1 MPFNAKILKTSTFRL
16 AAIYLLVFA
25 LSVGTIL
32 AYVFWNTAGLLARQ
46 TDATIRAEVQA
57 LADQYRILG
66 LPGIVDTIQRRSA
79 ERGGGIYLLANGEGK
94 HVAGNLQSVPSQV
107 IDETGWIDFPLEVT
121 VGTSKQFRSARAFHA
136 DLNNDFQLIVGRDVQ
151 ELKLFGDI
159 IKRTLFWALGF
170 ALVLGLGGGL
180 LTSRNFLRR
189 VDAITDASR
198 NIMGGNLA
206 GRMPVTGT
214 DDELDRLARALNE
227 MLDQIERLMTG
238 MKEVTSNVAHDL
250 KTPLTRLRARVE
262 SALRS
267 NNKTDY
273 RAALD
278 KTIEESDRLL
288 QTFNALLSIAR
299 AEAGQ
304 SRELLQPID
313 AHDIVADVAELYQP
327 IAEEEGGTLSVAV
340 QPNLNVMA
348 DRQLLSQALSN
359 LVDNAL
365 KYGVTDANPNPA
377 ISIEGKH
384 ENGSVVI
391 TVGDHGA
398 GIATEHRA
406 RVLDRFVR
414 LDESRTKPGNGL
426 GLSLVA
432 GVMKLHG
439 ATLVLEDNQPGL
451 RAKLVFPSTTRR
463 GDVKGV

>member
-1 MPFNAKILKTSTFRL
+1 MQFNSKILKTSTFRL

-25 LSVGTIL
+25 VSVGAIL
-32 AYVFWNTAGLLARQ
+32 AYVYWNTAGLLERQ

-57 LADQYRILG
+57 LADQYRLLG
-66 LPGIVDTIQRRSA
+66 LRGIADTIQRRSA
-79 ERGGGIYLLANGEGK
+79 ERGGGVYLLADADGK
-94 HVAGNLQSVPSQV
+94 RVAGNLESVPPET
-107 IDETGWIDFPLEVT
+107 IDESGWIDFPLDIK
-121 VGTSKQFRSARAFHA
+121 VGDTMQRRSARAFHA
-136 DLNNDFQLIVGRDVQ
+136 DLTGDYELVVGRDVQ
-151 ELKLFGDI
+151 ESRLFGAI
-159 IKRTLFWALGF
+159 IRRTVYWALGI

-198 NIMGGNLA
+198 TIMGGDLSS
-206 GRMPVTGT
+206 RMPIAGSG
-214 DDELDRLARALNE
+214 DELDKLARSLNE

-250 KTPLTRLRARVE
+250 KTPLTRLKARVE

-267 NNKTDY
+267 NSKTEY

-299 AEAGQ
+299 AESGQ
-304 SRELLQPID
+304 SRDLLQAID
-313 AHDIVADVAELYQP
+313 AREIVEDVAELYEP
-327 IAEEEGGTLSVAV
+327 IAEEEGGTLAV
-340 QPNLNVMA
+340 SDMPGVNVLA
-348 DRQLLSQALSN
+348 DRQLLSQTLSN

-365 KYGVTDANPNPA
+365 KYGVTEENPKPH
-377 ISIEGKH
+377 IEITGKL
-384 ENGSVVI
+384 EQGSAVI
-391 TVGDHGA
+391 IVADRGA
-398 GIATEHRA
+398 GIPAEDRA

-414 LDESRTKPGNGL
+414 LEPSRSKPGNGL

-439 ATLVLEDNQPGL
+439 GALLLEDNEPGL
-451 RAKLVFPSTTRR
+451 RAKLVLPLHPVA
-463 GDVKGV
+463 G

>member
-1 MPFNAKILKTSTFRL
+1 MQFNPKILKTSTFRL

-25 LSVGTIL
+25 VSVGAIL
-32 AYVFWNTAGLLARQ
+32 AYVFWNTAGLLERQ

-66 LPGIVDTIQRRSA
+66 LRGIVETIQRRSA
-79 ERGGGIYLLANGEGK
+79 ERGGGVYLLADSDGK
-94 HVAGNLQSVPSQV
+94 RVAGNLEAVPPQV
-107 IDETGWIDFPLEVT
+107 IDETGWIDFPLDIK
-121 VGTSKQFRSARAFHA
+121 VGETMQRRSARAFYA
-136 DLNNDFQLIVGRDVQ
+136 DLTGGYALIVGRDVQ
-151 ELKLFGDI
+151 ELRLFGDI
-159 IKRTLFWALGF
+159 IRRTLYWALGI

-198 NIMGGNLA
+198 TIMGGDLSS
-206 GRMPVTGT
+206 RMPVLGTG
-214 DDELDRLARALNE
+214 DELDKLARSLNE

-238 MKEVTSNVAHDL
+238 MKEVSSNVAHDL

-267 NNKTDY
+267 NNKTEY

-299 AEAGQ
+299 AESGQ
-304 SRELLQPID
+304 SREMLQAID
-313 AHDIVADVAELYQP
+313 AREIIEGVAELYEP
-327 IAEEEGGTLSVAV
+327 IAEEAGGTLNVTAAPGLAV
-340 QPNLNVMA
+340 LA

-365 KYGVTDANPNPA
+365 KYGVTEKNPKPH
-377 ISIEGKH
+377 IEIAGAL
-384 ENGSVVI
+384 EEGSVIVL
-391 TVGDHGA
+391 VSDRGD
-398 GIATEHRA
+398 GIPAEDRA

-414 LDESRTKPGNGL
+414 LDSSRSKPGNGL

-439 ATLVLEDNQPGL
+439 GVLLLEDNEPGL
-451 RAKLVFPSTTRR
+451 RAKLVLPLHKLP
-463 GDVKGV
+463 G

>member
-1 MPFNAKILKTSTFRL
+1 MQFNPKILKTSTFRL

-25 LSVGTIL
+25 VSVGAIL
-32 AYVFWNTAGLLARQ
+32 AYVYWNTAGLLERQ

-66 LPGIVDTIQRRSA
+66 LRGIVDTIERRSA
-79 ERGGGIYLLANGEGK
+79 ERGGGIYLLADAGDK
-94 HVAGNLQSVPSQV
+94 RVAGNLESVPPQM
-107 IDETGWIDFPLEVT
+107 IDESGWIDFPLDIKIGQT
-121 VGTSKQFRSARAFHA
+121 LQRRSARAFHA
-136 DLNNDFQLIVGRDVQ
+136 DLTGDYELVVGRDVQ
-151 ELKLFGDI
+151 ESRLFADI
-159 IKRTLFWALGF
+159 IRRTLYWALGI
-170 ALVLGLGGGL
+170 ALVLGLGGGW

-198 NIMGGNLA
+198 TIMGGDLSS
-206 GRMPVTGT
+206 RMPVAGSG
-214 DDELDRLARALNE
+214 DELDKLARSLNE

-250 KTPLTRLRARVE
+250 KTPLTRLKARVE

-267 NNKTDY
+267 NSKSEY

-299 AEAGQ
+299 AESGQ
-304 SRELLQPID
+304 SRDMLQAID
-313 AHDIVADVAELYQP
+313 AREIVEDVAELYEP
-327 IAEEEGGTLSVAV
+327 IAEEAGGTLTVSVV
-340 QPNLNVMA
+340 PGLNVLA

-365 KYGVTDANPNPA
+365 KYGVTEENPKPQ
-377 ISIEGKH
+377 IEITGRL
-384 ENGSVVI
+384 EEGSVVI
-391 TVGDHGA
+391 FVADRGA
-398 GIATEHRA
+398 GIPPEDRA

-414 LDESRTKPGNGL
+414 LEPSRSKPGNGL

-439 ATLVLEDNQPGL
+439 GALLLEDNEPGL
-451 RAKLVFPSTTRR
+451 RAKLVLPLHHMA
-463 GDVKGV
+463 G

>member
-1 MPFNAKILKTSTFRL
+1 VPFNAKLLKTSTFRL

-79 ERGGGIYLLANGEGK
+79 ERGGGIYLLADADGK

-107 IDETGWIDFPLEVT
+107 MDEAGWIDFPLEVM
-121 VGTSKQFRSARAFHA
+121 VGTTKQFRSARAFHA

-214 DDELDRLARALNE
+214 DDELDRLGSALNE

-267 NNKTDY
+267 NSKAEY

-299 AEAGQ
+299 AESGQ
-304 SRELLQPID
+304 SREMLQPID
-313 AHDIVADVAELYQP
+313 ASDIVADVAELYQP
-327 IAEEEGGTLSVAV
+327 IAEEEGGTLHVNV
-340 QPNLNVMA
+340 TPGLNVLA

-365 KYGVTDANPNPA
+365 KYGVTETDPKPQ
-377 ISIEGKH
+377 IMIEGKL
-384 ENGSVVI
+384 EAGAVVI
-391 TVGDHGA
+391 VVSDNGA
-398 GIATEHRA
+398 GIAAEDRA

-414 LDESRTKPGNGL
+414 LDESRSKPGNGL

-451 RAKLVFPSTTRR
+451 RAKLVFPSTNRK
-463 GDVKGV
+463 GEVKGA

>member
-1 MPFNAKILKTSTFRL
+1 MQFNPKILKTSTFRL

-25 LSVGTIL
+25 VSVGAIL
-32 AYVFWNTAGLLARQ
+32 TYVFWNTAGLLERQ

-66 LPGIVDTIQRRSA
+66 LRGIVDTIERRSA
-79 ERGGGIYLLANGEGK
+79 ERGGGIYLLADSIGK
-94 HVAGNLQSVPSQV
+94 RVAGNLEAVPPQV
-107 IDETGWIDFPLEVT
+107 IDETGWIDFPLDIK
-121 VGTSKQFRSARAFHA
+121 VGETMQRRSARAFYA
-136 DLNNDFQLIVGRDVQ
+136 DLTGGYALIVGRDVQ
-151 ELKLFGDI
+151 ELRLFGDI
-159 IKRTLFWALGF
+159 IRRTLYWALGI

-198 NIMGGNLA
+198 TIMGGDLSS
-206 GRMPVTGT
+206 RMPVLGTG
-214 DDELDRLARALNE
+214 DELDKLARSLNE

-238 MKEVTSNVAHDL
+238 MKEVSSNVAHDL
-250 KTPLTRLRARVE
+250 KTPLTRLRVRVE

-267 NNKTDY
+267 NNKTEY

-299 AEAGQ
+299 AESGQ
-304 SRELLQPID
+304 SREMLQAID
-313 AHDIVADVAELYQP
+313 VSDIIEGVAELYEP
-327 IAEEEGGTLSVAV
+327 IAEEAGGTL
-340 QPNLNVMA
+340 NVTAASGLDVLA
-348 DRQLLSQALSN
+348 DRQLLSQTLSN

-365 KYGVTDANPNPA
+365 KYGVTDENPKPH
-377 ISIEGKH
+377 IEIAGWL
-384 ENGSVVI
+384 EEGSVV
-391 TVGDHGA
+391 VLVSDRGN
-398 GIATEHRA
+398 GIPAEDRA

-414 LDESRTKPGNGL
+414 LDSSRSKPGNGL

-439 ATLVLEDNQPGL
+439 GALMLEDNDPGL
-451 RAKLVFPSTTRR
+451 RAKLVLPLHRSQS
-463 GDVKGV
+463 

>member
-1 MPFNAKILKTSTFRL
+1 MQFNPKILKTSTFRL

-25 LSVGTIL
+25 VSVGAIL
-32 AYVFWNTAGLLARQ
+32 AYVFWNTAGLLERQ
-46 TDATIRAEVQA
+46 TDATIRAEIQA

-66 LPGIVDTIQRRSA
+66 LRGIVDTIERRSA
-79 ERGGGIYLLANGEGK
+79 ERGGGIYLLADSGGK
-94 HVAGNLQSVPSQV
+94 HVAGNLEAVPPQI
-107 IDETGWIDFPLEVT
+107 IDETGWIDFPLDIK
-121 VGTSKQFRSARAFHA
+121 VGETMQRRSARAFYA
-136 DLNNDFQLIVGRDVQ
+136 DLTGGYALIVGRDVQ
-151 ELKLFGDI
+151 ELRQFGAI
-159 IKRTLFWALGF
+159 IRRTLYWALGI
-170 ALVLGLGGGL
+170 ALVLGFGGGL

-198 NIMGGNLA
+198 SIMGGDLSS
-206 GRMPVTGT
+206 RMPVLGTG
-214 DDELDRLARALNE
+214 DEMDKLARSLNE

-238 MKEVTSNVAHDL
+238 MKEVSSNVAHDL

-267 NNKTDY
+267 NSKTEY

-299 AEAGQ
+299 AESGQ
-304 SRELLQPID
+304 SREMLQAID
-313 AHDIVADVAELYQP
+313 VRDIIEGVAELYEP
-327 IAEEEGGTLSVAV
+327 IAEEAGGTLNVTAV
-340 QPNLNVMA
+340 PGLDVLA

-365 KYGVTDANPNPA
+365 KYGVTGENPKPH
-377 ISIEGKH
+377 IEIAGAL
-384 ENGSVVI
+384 EEGSVV
-391 TVGDHGA
+391 VLVSDRGD
-398 GIATEHRA
+398 GIPAEDRA

-414 LDESRTKPGNGL
+414 LDSSRSKPGNGL

-439 ATLVLEDNQPGL
+439 GTLTLEDNAPGL
-451 RAKLVFPSTTRR
+451 RAKLVLPLHRR
-463 GDVKGV
+463 QS

>member
-1 MPFNAKILKTSTFRL
+1 VQFNPKILKTSTFRL

-25 LSVGTIL
+25 VSVGAIL
-32 AYVFWNTAGLLARQ
+32 AYVFWNTAGLLERQ

-66 LPGIVDTIQRRSA
+66 LRGIVETIQRRSA
-79 ERGGGIYLLANGEGK
+79 ERGGGIYLLADGVGK
-94 HVAGNLQSVPSQV
+94 RVAGNLEAIPPQM
-107 IDETGWIDFPLEVT
+107 IDETGWIDFPLDIK
-121 VGTSKQFRSARAFHA
+121 VGETMQRRSARAFHA
-136 DLNNDFQLIVGRDVQ
+136 DLTDDFELIVGRDVQ
-151 ELKLFGDI
+151 ELRLFGDI
-159 IKRTLFWALGF
+159 IRRTLYWALGI

-198 NIMGGNLA
+198 TIMGGDLSS
-206 GRMPVTGT
+206 RMPVLGTG
-214 DDELDRLARALNE
+214 DELDKLARSLNE
-227 MLDQIERLMTG
+227 MLEQIERLMTG
-238 MKEVTSNVAHDL
+238 MKEVSSNVAHDL

-267 NNKTDY
+267 NSKSEY

-288 QTFNALLSIAR
+288 QTFNSLLSIAR

-304 SRELLQPID
+304 SREMLQAID
-313 AHDIVADVAELYQP
+313 AHDIVEDVAELYQP
-327 IAEEEGGTLSVAV
+327 IAEEAGGTLNVTVASGLDV
-340 QPNLNVMA
+340 LA

-365 KYGVTDANPNPA
+365 KYGVTDENPKPH
-377 ISIEGKH
+377 IEIAGRL
-384 ENGSVVI
+384 EEDSVVI
-391 TVGDHGA
+391 LVSDRGN
-398 GIATEHRA
+398 GIPAEDRA

-414 LDESRTKPGNGL
+414 LDSSRSKPGNGL

-439 ATLVLEDNQPGL
+439 GALMLEDNAPGL
-451 RAKLVFPSTTRR
+451 RAKLVLPLHESQS
-463 GDVKGV
+463 

>member
-1 MPFNAKILKTSTFRL
+1 VPFNAKILKTSTFRL

-25 LSVGTIL
+25 LSVGSIL
-32 AYVFWNTAGLLARQ
+32 AYVFWNTAGLLERQ

-57 LADQYRILG
+57 LADQYRSFG
-66 LPGIVDTIQRRSA
+66 LKGIADTIERRSA
-79 ERGGGIYLLANGEGK
+79 ERGGGVYLLADSSGK
-94 HVAGNLQSVPSQV
+94 RVAGNLESVPQQV
-107 IDETGWIDFPLEVT
+107 IDETGWIDFPLDIK
-121 VGTSKQFRSARAFHA
+121 VGDGKQRRSARAFHA
-136 DLNNDFQLIVGRDVQ
+136 DLTGDYELIVGRDVQ

-159 IKRTLFWALGF
+159 IKRTLYWALGF

-189 VDAITDASR
+189 VDAITDTSHA
-198 NIMGGNLA
+198 IMGGNLA
-206 GRMPVTGT
+206 ERMPVTGSG
-214 DDELDRLARALNE
+214 DELDRLARALNE

-250 KTPLTRLRARVE
+250 KTPLTRLRARVD

-267 NNKTDY
+267 NNKVEY

-288 QTFNALLSIAR
+288 QTFNSLLSIAR
-299 AEAGQ
+299 AESGQ
-304 SRELLQPID
+304 SRDLLKPID
-313 AHDIVADVAELYQP
+313 VHDIVADVAELYEP
-327 IAEEEGGTLSVAV
+327 IAEEEGGTLNVKV
-340 QPNLNVMA
+340 TPGLNVMA

-365 KYGVTDANPNPA
+365 KYGVTEANTKPE
-377 ISIEGKH
+377 ILIEGKL
-384 ENGSVVI
+384 EDESAVV
-391 TVGDHGA
+391 TVSDHGE
-398 GIATEHRA
+398 GIAPEDRS

-414 LDESRTKPGNGL
+414 LDESRSKPGNGL

-439 ATLVLEDNQPGL
+439 AALVLEDNHPGL
-451 RAKLVFPSTTRR
+451 RAKLVLPLHRA
-463 GDVKGV
+463 

>member
-1 MPFNAKILKTSTFRL
+1 VQFNPKVLKTSTFRL

-25 LSVGTIL
+25 ISVGAIL
-32 AYVFWNTAGLLARQ
+32 AYVFWNTAGLLERQ

-66 LPGIVDTIQRRSA
+66 LPGIVDTIQRRST
-79 ERGGGIYLLANGEGK
+79 ERGGGIYLLADSNGK
-94 HVAGNLQSVPSQV
+94 RVAGNLESVPPEV
-107 IDETGWIDFPLEVT
+107 IDDTGWIDFPLDIK
-121 VGTSKQFRSARAFHA
+121 VGDTKQRRSARAFHA
-136 DLNNDFQLIVGRDVQ
+136 DLTDNYDLIVGRDVQ
-151 ELKLFGDI
+151 ELRLFGDI
-159 IKRTLFWALGF
+159 IKRTLYWALGF
-170 ALVLGLGGGL
+170 ALVLGLSGGW

-198 NIMGGNLA
+198 TIMGGDLSS
-206 GRMPVTGT
+206 RMPVSDTG
-214 DDELDRLARALNE
+214 DELDKLAHALNE

-267 NNKTDY
+267 NSKGEY

-288 QTFNALLSIAR
+288 QTFNSLLSIAR
-299 AEAGQ
+299 AESGQ
-304 SRELLQPID
+304 SREMRETID
-313 AHDIVADVAELYQP
+313 AHDIVEDVAELYAP
-327 IAEEEGGTLSVAV
+327 IAEEEGGTLTVAAA
-340 QPNLNVMA
+340 PGLNVLA

-365 KYGVTDANPNPA
+365 KYGVTEEQSKPH
-377 ISIEGKH
+377 IEIEGKL
-384 ENGSVVI
+384 EDSSVVI
-391 TVGDHGA
+391 VVADRGA
-398 GIATEHRA
+398 GIAVEDRA

-414 LDESRTKPGNGL
+414 LDSSRSKPGNGL

-439 ATLVLEDNQPGL
+439 GALLLEDNEPGL
-451 RAKLVFPSTTRR
+451 CAKLVLPLHKLPS
-463 GDVKGV
+463 

>member
-1 MPFNAKILKTSTFRL
+1 MQFNPKILKTSTFRL

-25 LSVGTIL
+25 LSVGSIL
-32 AYVFWNTAGLLARQ
+32 AYVFWNTAGLLERQ

-57 LADQYRILG
+57 LADQYRLLG
-66 LPGIVDTIQRRSA
+66 LRGIVDTVQRRSA
-79 ERGGGIYLLANGEGK
+79 ERGGGVYLIADSLGRR
-94 HVAGNLQSVPSQV
+94 VAGNLESVPPQV
-107 IDETGWIDFPLEVT
+107 IDETGWIDFPLDIQI
-121 VGTSKQFRSARAFHA
+121 GPNKQRRSARAFHT
-136 DLNNDFQLIVGRDVQ
+136 DLKDNYELIVGRDVQ
-151 ELKLFGDI
+151 ELRQFGDI
-159 IKRTLFWALGF
+159 IRRTLYWALGI

-198 NIMGGNLA
+198 AIMGGNLSS
-206 GRMPVTGT
+206 RMPVKGTG
-214 DDELDRLARALNE
+214 DELDKLSRSLNE

-238 MKEVTSNVAHDL
+238 MKEVSSNVAHDL

-267 NNKTDY
+267 NSKAEY

-304 SRELLQPID
+304 NKEMLQAID
-313 AHDIVADVAELYQP
+313 AREIVEGVAELYEP
-327 IAEEEGGTLSVAV
+327 IAEEDGGTLHVKAAAG
-340 QPNLNVMA
+340 LNVLA

-365 KYGVTDANPNPA
+365 KYGVTGENPKPH
-377 ISIEGKH
+377 IEIEGKL
-384 ENGSVVI
+384 EEGNVVI
-391 TVGDHGA
+391 LVADKGA
-398 GIATEHRA
+398 GIAAEDRT

-414 LDESRTKPGNGL
+414 LDESRSKPGNGL

-439 ATLVLEDNQPGL
+439 GTLLLEDNTPGL
-451 RAKLVFPSTTRR
+451 RAKLVLPLHRSQS
-463 GDVKGV
+463 

>member
-1 MPFNAKILKTSTFRL
+1 MQFNPKILKTSTFRL

-25 LSVGTIL
+25 VSVGAIL
-32 AYVFWNTAGLLARQ
+32 AYVFWNTAGLLERQ

-66 LPGIVDTIQRRSA
+66 LRGIVETIQRRSA
-79 ERGGGIYLLANGEGK
+79 ERGGGIYLLADSVGK
-94 HVAGNLQSVPSQV
+94 RVAGNLEAVPPQV
-107 IDETGWIDFPLEVT
+107 IDETGWIDFPLDIK
-121 VGTSKQFRSARAFHA
+121 VGETMQRRSARAFHA
-136 DLNNDFQLIVGRDVQ
+136 DLTDDYELIVGRDVQ
-151 ELKLFGDI
+151 ELRLFGDI
-159 IKRTLFWALGF
+159 IRRTLYWALGI

-198 NIMGGNLA
+198 SIMGGDLSS
-206 GRMPVTGT
+206 RMPDLGTG
-214 DDELDRLARALNE
+214 DEMDKLARSLNE

-238 MKEVTSNVAHDL
+238 MKEVSSNVAHDL

-267 NNKTDY
+267 NSKTEY

-299 AEAGQ
+299 AESGQ
-304 SRELLQPID
+304 SREMLQAID
-313 AHDIVADVAELYQP
+313 VRDIIEGVAELYEP
-327 IAEEEGGTLSVAV
+327 IAEEAGGTLNVTVASGLDV
-340 QPNLNVMA
+340 LA

-365 KYGVTDANPNPA
+365 KYGVTEENSKPH
-377 ISIEGKH
+377 IEIEGKL
-384 ENGSVVI
+384 EEGSVV
-391 TVGDHGA
+391 VLVSDRGN
-398 GIATEHRA
+398 GIPAEDRA

-414 LDESRTKPGNGL
+414 LDSSRSKPGNGL

-439 ATLVLEDNQPGL
+439 GALMLEDNEPGL
-451 RAKLVFPSTTRR
+451 RAKLVLPLHNMPS
-463 GDVKGV
+463 

>member
-1 MPFNAKILKTSTFRL
+1 MKFNPKILKTSTFRL

-25 LSVGTIL
+25 LSVGAIL
-32 AYVFWNTAGLLARQ
+32 AYVFWNTAGLLERQ

-66 LPGIVDTIQRRSA
+66 LRGIVDTIQRRSA
-79 ERGGGIYLLANGEGK
+79 ERGGGVYLLADSSGK
-94 HVAGNLQSVPSQV
+94 RVAGNLESTPPQV
-107 IDETGWIDFPLEVT
+107 IDDTGWIDFPLDIKVGET
-121 VGTSKQFRSARAFHA
+121 VQRRSARAFHA
-136 DLNNDFQLIVGRDVQ
+136 DLTGDYELIVGRDVQ
-151 ELKLFGDI
+151 ELRLFGDI
-159 IKRTLFWALGF
+159 IRRTLYWALGI
-170 ALVLGLGGGL
+170 ALVLGLGGGW

-198 NIMGGNLA
+198 AIMGGDLSS
-206 GRMPVTGT
+206 RMPIAGSG
-214 DDELDRLARALNE
+214 DELDKLARSLNE
-227 MLDQIERLMTG
+227 MLDQIERLMMG
-238 MKEVTSNVAHDL
+238 MKDVSSNVAHDL

-267 NNKTDY
+267 NSKTEY

-299 AEAGQ
+299 AESGQ
-304 SRELLQPID
+304 SREMLQAID
-313 AHDIVADVAELYQP
+313 AHDIVEDVAELYAP
-327 IAEEEGGTLSVAV
+327 IAEEAGGTLTASAAAG
-340 QPNLNVMA
+340 LNVLV

-365 KYGVTDANPNPA
+365 KYGVTEEEPKPVIA
-377 ISIEGKH
+377 IEGKRDQ
-384 ENGSVVI
+384 NSVVI
-391 TVGDHGA
+391 VVGDRGA
-398 GIATEHRA
+398 GIPTEDRA

-414 LDESRTKPGNGL
+414 LDSSRSKPGNGL

-439 ATLVLEDNQPGL
+439 GTLVLEVNAPGL
-451 RAKLVFPSTTRR
+451 RAKLVLPLHNPA
-463 GDVKGV
+463 G

>member
-1 MPFNAKILKTSTFRL
+1 MQFNPKILKTSTFRL

-25 LSVGTIL
+25 VSVGAIL
-32 AYVFWNTAGLLARQ
+32 AYVFWNTAGLLERQ

-66 LPGIVDTIQRRSA
+66 LRGIVETIQRRSA
-79 ERGGGIYLLANGEGK
+79 ERGGGIYLLADSVGK
-94 HVAGNLQSVPSQV
+94 RVAGNLEAVPPQV
-107 IDETGWIDFPLEVT
+107 IDETGWIDFPLDIK
-121 VGTSKQFRSARAFHA
+121 VGETMQRRSARAFHA
-136 DLNNDFQLIVGRDVQ
+136 DLTDDYELIVGRDVQ
-151 ELKLFGDI
+151 ELRLFGDI
-159 IKRTLFWALGF
+159 IRRTLYWALGI

-198 NIMGGNLA
+198 SIMGGDLSS
-206 GRMPVTGT
+206 RMPDLGTG
-214 DDELDRLARALNE
+214 DEMDKLARSLNE

-238 MKEVTSNVAHDL
+238 MKEVSSNVAHDL

-267 NNKTDY
+267 NSKSEY

-288 QTFNALLSIAR
+288 QTFNSLLSIAR

-304 SRELLQPID
+304 SREMLQVTD
-313 AHDIVADVAELYQP
+313 AHDIIEDVAELYQP
-327 IAEEEGGTLSVAV
+327 IAEEAGGTL
-340 QPNLNVMA
+340 NVTLA
-348 DRQLLSQALSN
+348 RGLDVLVDRQLLSQALSN

-365 KYGVTDANPNPA
+365 KYGVTEEESKPH
-377 ISIEGKH
+377 IEIEGRL
-384 ENGSVVI
+384 EDSSVVI
-391 TVGDHGA
+391 LVADRGA
-398 GIATEHRA
+398 GIAVEDRA

-414 LDESRTKPGNGL
+414 LDSSRAKPGNGL

-439 ATLVLEDNQPGL
+439 GALILEDNEPGL
-451 RAKLVFPSTTRR
+451 RAKLVLPLHESQS
-463 GDVKGV
+463 

>member
-1 MPFNAKILKTSTFRL
+1 VPFNAKILKTSTFRL

-25 LSVGTIL
+25 LSVGAIL

-66 LPGIVDTIQRRSA
+66 LPGIVDTIQRRSS
-79 ERGGGIYLLANGEGK
+79 ERGGGIYLLANKEGK
-94 HVAGNLQSVPSQV
+94 RVTGNLESVPKQV
-107 IDETGWIDFPLEVT
+107 IDETGWIDFPLDIV
-121 VGTSKQFRSARAFHA
+121 VGTTKQRRSARAFHA
-136 DLNNDFQLIVGRDVQ
+136 DLTDDYELIVGRDVE

-170 ALVLGLGGGL
+170 ALVLGLGGGW

-206 GRMPVTGT
+206 GRMPVTGS
-214 DDELDRLARALNE
+214 DDELDKLASALNE

-250 KTPLTRLRARVE
+250 KTPLSRLRARVE

-267 NNKTDY
+267 NNKTEY
-273 RAALD
+273 RSALD

-304 SRELLQPID
+304 SRDTLQQIN

-327 IAEEEGGTLSVAV
+327 IAEEEGGTLVV
-340 QPNLNVMA
+340 HVEPNLTVMA

-365 KYGVTDANPNPA
+365 KYGVTEADPKPQ
-377 ISIEGKH
+377 IMIEGKL
-384 ENGSVVI
+384 EAGSVVI
-391 TVGDHGA
+391 VVSDHGA
-398 GIATEHRA
+398 GIAAEDRA

-414 LDESRTKPGNGL
+414 LDESRSKPGNGL

-451 RAKLVFPSTTRR
+451 RAKLVFPSMTRR
-463 GDVKGV
+463 GEVKGA

>member
-1 MPFNAKILKTSTFRL
+1 MQFNPKILKTSTFRL

-25 LSVGTIL
+25 VSVGAIL
-32 AYVFWNTAGLLARQ
+32 TYVFWNTAGLLERQ

-66 LPGIVDTIQRRSA
+66 LRGIVDTIERRSA
-79 ERGGGIYLLANGEGK
+79 ERGGGIYLLADSIGK
-94 HVAGNLQSVPSQV
+94 RVAGNLEAVPPQV
-107 IDETGWIDFPLEVT
+107 IDETGWIDFPLDIK
-121 VGTSKQFRSARAFHA
+121 VGETMQRRSARAFYA
-136 DLNNDFQLIVGRDVQ
+136 DLTGGYALIVGRDVQ
-151 ELKLFGDI
+151 ELRLFGDI
-159 IKRTLFWALGF
+159 IRRTLYWALGI

-198 NIMGGNLA
+198 TIMGGDLSS
-206 GRMPVTGT
+206 RMPVLGTG
-214 DDELDRLARALNE
+214 DELDKLARSLNE

-238 MKEVTSNVAHDL
+238 MKEVSSNVAHDL
-250 KTPLTRLRARVE
+250 KTPLTRLRVRVE

-267 NNKTDY
+267 NNKAEY

-299 AEAGQ
+299 AESGQ
-304 SRELLQPID
+304 SREMLQPID
-313 AHDIVADVAELYQP
+313 VSDIIEGVAELYEP
-327 IAEEEGGTLSVAV
+327 IAEEAGGTLDVTAASGLDV
-340 QPNLNVMA
+340 LA

-365 KYGVTDANPNPA
+365 KYGVTDENPKPH
-377 ISIEGKH
+377 IEIAGKL
-384 ENGSVVI
+384 EEGSVV
-391 TVGDHGA
+391 VLVSDRGN
-398 GIATEHRA
+398 GIPAEDKV

-414 LDESRTKPGNGL
+414 LDSSRSKPGNGL

-439 ATLVLEDNQPGL
+439 GALMLEDNDPGL
-451 RAKLVFPSTTRR
+451 RAKLVLPLHRSQS
-463 GDVKGV
+463 

>member
-1 MPFNAKILKTSTFRL
+1 VQFNPKILKTSTFRL

-25 LSVGTIL
+25 VSVGAIL
-32 AYVFWNTAGLLARQ
+32 AYVFWNTAGLLERQ

-66 LPGIVDTIQRRSA
+66 LRGIVETIQRRSA
-79 ERGGGIYLLANGEGK
+79 ERGGGIYLLADSTGK
-94 HVAGNLQSVPSQV
+94 RVAGNLEAVPPQV
-107 IDETGWIDFPLEVT
+107 IDETGWIDFPLDIK
-121 VGTSKQFRSARAFHA
+121 VGETMQRRSARAFHA
-136 DLNNDFQLIVGRDVQ
+136 DLTDDYELIVGRDVQ
-151 ELKLFGDI
+151 ELRQFGAI
-159 IKRTLFWALGF
+159 IRRTLYWALGI

-198 NIMGGNLA
+198 TIMGGDLSS
-206 GRMPVTGT
+206 RMPVLGTG
-214 DDELDRLARALNE
+214 DELDKLARSLNE

-238 MKEVTSNVAHDL
+238 MKEVSSNVAHDL

-267 NNKTDY
+267 NNKTEY

-299 AEAGQ
+299 AESGQ
-304 SRELLQPID
+304 SREMLQAID
-313 AHDIVADVAELYQP
+313 VRDIIEGVAELYEP
-327 IAEEEGGTLSVAV
+327 IAEEAGGTL
-340 QPNLNVMA
+340 NVTAAQGLDVLA

-365 KYGVTDANPNPA
+365 KYGVTEENPKPH
-377 ISIEGKH
+377 IEIDGKL
-384 ENGSVVI
+384 EEGSVV
-391 TVGDHGA
+391 VLVSDRGN
-398 GIATEHRA
+398 GIPAEDRA

-414 LDESRTKPGNGL
+414 LDSSRSKPGNGL

-439 ATLVLEDNQPGL
+439 GALMLEDNAPGL
-451 RAKLVFPSTTRR
+451 RAKLVLPLHESQS
-463 GDVKGV
+463 

>member
-1 MPFNAKILKTSTFRL
+1 MQFNPKILKTSTFRL

-25 LSVGTIL
+25 VSVGAIL
-32 AYVFWNTAGLLARQ
+32 AYVFWNTAGLLERQ

-66 LPGIVDTIQRRSA
+66 LRGIVDTIERRSA
-79 ERGGGIYLLANGEGK
+79 ERGGGIYLLADSIGK
-94 HVAGNLQSVPSQV
+94 RVAGNLEAVPPQV
-107 IDETGWIDFPLEVT
+107 IDETGWIDFPLDIK
-121 VGTSKQFRSARAFHA
+121 VGETMQRRSARAFYA
-136 DLNNDFQLIVGRDVQ
+136 DLTGGYALIVGRDVQ
-151 ELKLFGDI
+151 ELRQFGDI
-159 IKRTLFWALGF
+159 IRRTLYWALGI

-198 NIMGGNLA
+198 TIMGGDLSS
-206 GRMPVTGT
+206 RMPVLGTG
-214 DDELDRLARALNE
+214 DEMDKLARSLNE

-238 MKEVTSNVAHDL
+238 MKEVSSNVAHDL

-267 NNKTDY
+267 NNKTEY

-299 AEAGQ
+299 AESGQ
-304 SRELLQPID
+304 SREMLQAID
-313 AHDIVADVAELYQP
+313 VSDIIEDVAELYEP
-327 IAEEEGGTLSVAV
+327 IAEEAGGTV
-340 QPNLNVMA
+340 NVTVTPGLDVLA

-365 KYGVTDANPNPA
+365 KYGVTGENPKPH
-377 ISIEGKH
+377 IEIAGTQD
-384 ENGSVVI
+384 EDSVV
-391 TVGDHGA
+391 VLVSDRGN
-398 GIATEHRA
+398 GIPAEDRA

-414 LDESRTKPGNGL
+414 LDSSRSKPGNGL

-439 ATLVLEDNQPGL
+439 GALMLEDNEPGL
-451 RAKLVFPSTTRR
+451 RAKLVLPLHESQS
-463 GDVKGV
+463 

>member
-1 MPFNAKILKTSTFRL
+1 MQFNPKILKTSTFRL

-25 LSVGTIL
+25 VSVGAIL
-32 AYVFWNTAGLLARQ
+32 AYVFWNTAGLLERQ

-66 LPGIVDTIQRRSA
+66 LRGIVDTIERRSA
-79 ERGGGIYLLANGEGK
+79 ERGGGVYLLADSAGK
-94 HVAGNLQSVPSQV
+94 RVAGNLESVPPQV
-107 IDETGWIDFPLEVT
+107 IDETGWIDFPLDIK
-121 VGTSKQFRSARAFHA
+121 VGETMQRRSARAFHA
-136 DLNNDFQLIVGRDVQ
+136 DLTGDYELIVGRDVQ
-151 ELKLFGDI
+151 ELRQFGDI
-159 IKRTLFWALGF
+159 IRRTLYWALGF

-198 NIMGGNLA
+198 TIMDGNLA
-206 GRMPVTGT
+206 SRMPVLGTG
-214 DDELDRLARALNE
+214 DELDKLARSLNE

-267 NNKTDY
+267 NNKVEY

-299 AEAGQ
+299 AESGQ
-304 SRELLQPID
+304 SREMLQAID
-313 AHDIVADVAELYQP
+313 AHDIVEDVAELYQP
-327 IAEEEGGTLSVAV
+327 IAEEAGGTLDVRASVG
-340 QPNLNVMA
+340 LNVLA
-348 DRQLLSQALSN
+348 DRQLLSQTLSN

-365 KYGVTDANPNPA
+365 KYGVTDADPKPH
-377 ISIEGKH
+377 IEIEGQL
-384 ENGSVVI
+384 EEGAVVI
-391 TVGDHGA
+391 LVADRGE
-398 GIATEHRA
+398 GIPAEDRA

-414 LDESRTKPGNGL
+414 LDSSRSKPGNGL

-439 ATLVLEDNQPGL
+439 GALMLEDNKPGL
-451 RAKLVFPSTTRR
+451 QAKLVLPLHEGQS
-463 GDVKGV
+463 

>member
-1 MPFNAKILKTSTFRL
+1 MQFNPKILKTSTFRL

-25 LSVGTIL
+25 VSVGAIL
-32 AYVFWNTAGLLARQ
+32 AYVYWNTAGLLERQ

-66 LPGIVDTIQRRSA
+66 LRGIVDTIERRSA
-79 ERGGGIYLLANGEGK
+79 ERGGGIYLLADADDK
-94 HVAGNLQSVPSQV
+94 RVAGNLESVPPQM
-107 IDETGWIDFPLEVT
+107 IDESGWIDFPLDIKIGQT
-121 VGTSKQFRSARAFHA
+121 LQRRSARAFHA
-136 DLNNDFQLIVGRDVQ
+136 DLTGEYELVVGRDVQ
-151 ELKLFGDI
+151 ESRLFGDI
-159 IKRTLFWALGF
+159 IRRTLYWALGI
-170 ALVLGLGGGL
+170 ALVLGLGGGW

-198 NIMGGNLA
+198 TIMGGDLSS
-206 GRMPVTGT
+206 RMPIAGSG
-214 DDELDRLARALNE
+214 DELDKLARSLNE
-227 MLDQIERLMTG
+227 MLDQIERLMNG

-250 KTPLTRLRARVE
+250 KTPLTRLKARVE

-267 NNKTDY
+267 DSKAEY

-299 AEAGQ
+299 AESGQ
-304 SRELLQPID
+304 SRDMLQAID
-313 AHDIVADVAELYQP
+313 AREIVEDVAELYEP
-327 IAEEEGGTLSVAV
+327 IAEEAGGTLTVSVA
-340 QPNLNVMA
+340 PGLNVLA

-365 KYGVTDANPNPA
+365 KYGVTEENPKPHVEIA
-377 ISIEGKH
+377 GRLE
-384 ENGSVVI
+384 EGSVVI
-391 TVGDHGA
+391 LVADRGA
-398 GIATEHRA
+398 GIPAEDRA

-414 LDESRTKPGNGL
+414 LEPSRSKPGNGL

-439 ATLVLEDNQPGL
+439 GTLLLEDNEPGL
-451 RAKLVFPSTTRR
+451 RAKLVLPLHHMA
-463 GDVKGV
+463 G